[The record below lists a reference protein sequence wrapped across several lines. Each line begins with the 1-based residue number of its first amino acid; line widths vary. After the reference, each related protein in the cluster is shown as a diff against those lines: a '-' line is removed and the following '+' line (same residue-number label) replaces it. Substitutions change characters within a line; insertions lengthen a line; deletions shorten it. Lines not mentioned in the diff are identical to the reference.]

1 VIGVTRPQTKWR
13 SVTSEPSVNER
24 KVILTMRLCFLTG
37 LMVVFVAL
45 YSTAKAQSPLEKL
58 RLTYSAIGGS
68 QASVWVPYE
77 AGIFRKHGLDV
88 ELLYV
93 GGGGRAAQVVQSGEV
108 PIGVFTGG
116 AVINSNLAGGDLVMI
131 ASSMN
136 VMTFAVMARPEIR
149 RVEDLKGKRIG
160 ISRFGSATDFGLRY
174 AEGQWPIKRQRD
186 FAVIQVGGMPEQLT
200 ALRTGALDAALLNA
214 ELTIVARKEGFRELT
229 DLAKTGLNFPT
240 SSIVTTRSF
249 IKRSENTVRK
259 FIRGFAEGVHY
270 GKTQRAFGVQVLK
283 KYLRNDDT
291 AFVNELYDLYIL
303 QNIPQIP
310 GPSPGALK
318 TVLDQMAETDSRV
331 MNLRPEQFIDARFFQ
346 ELEREGFFQRL
357 WR

>member
-1 VIGVTRPQTKWR
+1 M
-13 SVTSEPSVNER
+13 TSEPSVNER
-24 KVILTMRLCFLTG
+24 KVILTIRLCFLTG
-37 LMVVFVAL
+37 LMVVFVEL

>member
-1 VIGVTRPQTKWR
+1 M
-13 SVTSEPSVNER
+13 TSEPSVNER
-24 KVILTMRLCFLTG
+24 KVILTIRLCFLTG
-37 LMVVFVAL
+37 LMVVFVEL

-136 VMTFAVMARPEIR
+136 VMTFAVM
-149 RVEDLKGKRIG
+149 VEDLKGKRIG